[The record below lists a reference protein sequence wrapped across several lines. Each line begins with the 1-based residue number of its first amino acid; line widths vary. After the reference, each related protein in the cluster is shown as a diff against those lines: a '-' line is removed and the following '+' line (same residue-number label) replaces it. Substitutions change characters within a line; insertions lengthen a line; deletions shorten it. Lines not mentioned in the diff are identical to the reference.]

1 MWHIRDFSVLA
12 SLPQLKVLSFLLGRG
27 RQFSWGKPKT
37 LPINELTK
45 PEVFTQELV
54 YTRASAGN
62 LTETRK
68 KVGVPLSL
76 GVELT
81 HKRIRRTDLMARR
94 NGAQPRLS
102 GEWGEGRGVGVRAD
116 ILEVGLGRPHEMRV
130 GITERGVQWPAFY

>member
-1 MWHIRDFSVLA
+1 MWNIRDFSVFA
-12 SLPQLKVLSFLLGRG
+12 SLPQLKILSFLPGRG

-62 LTETRK
+62 LTEMRK
-68 KVGVPLSL
+68 KIGVPLSL

-81 HKRIRRTDLMARR
+81 HKRIRWPDGAEHSQGSRENGERAEEWVSGQTSWRWAWAGLMK
-94 NGAQPRLS
+94 
-102 GEWGEGRGVGVRAD
+102 
-116 ILEVGLGRPHEMRV
+116 
-130 GITERGVQWPAFY
+130 